1 MKPILELKK
10 DVTRKYL
17 EYRITDID
25 LIDTFSEGMLKNNV
39 LKGVLSICF
48 QQIDTDKFYCYDVSQ
63 LISLKEFFNKPIGKK
78 DLIHIF
84 ISIIDI
90 YSVLNEYMVEENYLL
105 LDFEYIF
112 IDQITKEVKGVCLP
126 LNNLENNK
134 TIYDFI
140 KETIM
145 SVQYNNEDNSYITK
159 LLNYINSSSNSS
171 LMELKNYLNM
181 VNQESI
187 SYQQM
192 PSQQTKSVEPTV
204 KKTEPPV
211 QQKEE
216 IPTTFVESAEVP
228 KMEERKI
235 PSKTV
240 PRAPLPKANRV
251 EKTAVKQTKKGR
263 IPTLRHKNDEDEQ
276 IESENIKIPS
286 VKEPKE
292 KKKLL
297 NSKEAKSSRKI
308 PSLKKS
314 ENKIPKIS
322 KRISG
327 EEAKKTL
334 TGGLQRE
341 VQQIYQEDLTTV
353 QASGTTVLGAGTTV
367 LGAGTTVLSDTSRQI
382 YAKLT
387 RISTQTSVVIDCPN
401 FKIGRNQS
409 NSFAII
415 DNTAVSGAHAEIITK
430 DGRYYITDLHSTN
443 KTYVDGVQVKS
454 GSFVEIF
461 DGSRIKLANEDLLFN
476 IVEEN

>member
-204 KKTEPPV
+204 KKNR
-211 QQKEE
+211 
-216 IPTTFVESAEVP
+216 TTS
-228 KMEERKI
+228 
-235 PSKTV
+235 S
-240 PRAPLPKANRV
+240 
-251 EKTAVKQTKKGR
+251 TKR
-263 IPTLRHKNDEDEQ
+263 RNTYNLCR
-276 IESENIKIPS
+276 
-286 VKEPKE
+286 
-292 KKKLL
+292 
-297 NSKEAKSSRKI
+297 
-308 PSLKKS
+308 
-314 ENKIPKIS
+314 
-322 KRISG
+322 
-327 EEAKKTL
+327 
-334 TGGLQRE
+334 
-341 VQQIYQEDLTTV
+341 
-353 QASGTTVLGAGTTV
+353 
-367 LGAGTTVLSDTSRQI
+367 
-382 YAKLT
+382 
-387 RISTQTSVVIDCPN
+387 
-401 FKIGRNQS
+401 IGRSAKNGRKK
-409 NSFAII
+409 NSFK
-415 DNTAVSGAHAEIITK
+415 N
-430 DGRYYITDLHSTN
+430 ST
-443 KTYVDGVQVKS
+443 
-454 GSFVEIF
+454 
-461 DGSRIKLANEDLLFN
+461 
-476 IVEEN
+476 